1 MHRNAQYEARLQY
14 RGTGIV
20 NTNGATRFSVAVSIF
35 VMTVAASAALAQT
48 SSALVPGT
56 SDGTA
61 LNVTIPVF
69 DANIPEDPS
78 VYRDH
83 QVFPRIRNIEAKLMP
98 FLLRET
104 LVQTEQWG
112 AVRVAKDPEPAAELQ
127 LFGTIVRS
135 DGDLLEL
142 NIRAIDAAGYTWFDK
157 VFSGHAHDNS
167 EDQNDD
173 QDVPAFRAVY
183 DEIATELLAV
193 RERIGDKAVSNIK
206 GVSLMSYASELAPSA
221 FVGYVGENDDGT
233 LQLLRLPA
241 REDAMLQR
249 IEMIRS
255 TEYVITDTVDAKFRE
270 FSADLTRTYKV
281 WRQYRRKFVEYEEG
295 NAAFAE
301 SRAGVYAPGSWD
313 AIKHQYDAYKYHRN
327 TVQEQDRLAV
337 AFNTE
342 VGATV
347 ESMEDR
353 VEELEGWVEHGYVE
367 WRGLLEELYEV
378 ERQGREQGE

>member
-1 MHRNAQYEARLQY
+1 MILRIRHRAFVISLL
-14 RGTGIV
+14 V
-20 NTNGATRFSVAVSIF
+20 FFATMAPPV
-35 VMTVAASAALAQT
+35 ALAQST
-48 SSALVPGT
+48 SALVPGT
-56 SDGTA
+56 SDGTD

-69 DANIPEDPS
+69 DPNIPDDPS

-104 LVQTEQWG
+104 LVQSEKWG

-127 LFGTIVRS
+127 LYGTIVRS
-135 DGDLLEL
+135 DGDWLDL
-142 NIRAIDAAGYTWFDK
+142 NIRAVDAAGYTWFDK
-157 VFSGHAHDNS
+157 VFTGQANDNPEKQDGD
-167 EDQNDD
+167 EDT
-173 QDVPAFRAVY
+173 PAFQGVY
-183 DEIATELLAV
+183 DQIVNELLAV
-193 RERIGDKAVSNIK
+193 REKIGDKAVSNIK
-206 GVSLMSYASELAPSA
+206 GVSLMLYASELAPSA
-221 FVGYVGENDDGT
+221 FVGYIGENDDGT

-281 WRQYRRKFVEYEEG
+281 WRQYRRKLVEYEAG

-301 SRAGVYAPGSWD
+301 SGAGVYSPGSWD

-367 WRGLLEELYEV
+367 WRGLLEELHEV
-378 ERQGREQGE
+378 ERQGRKE